1 MLSTTINVHKVTRVT
16 VKAESETKTSDYSYA
31 TRSIVIE
38 TDEATIEV
46 TLFSKQKQQD
56 DDTPYIDFAI

>member
-31 TRSIVIE
+31 TRTIIIE

-46 TLFSKQKQQD
+46 TLFSKHKQQD
-56 DDTPYIDFAI
+56 DDTPYINFVV

>member
-31 TRSIVIE
+31 TRTIIIE
-38 TDEATIEV
+38 TDEAAIEV
-46 TLFSKQKQQD
+46 TLFSKHKQD
-56 DDTPYIDFAI
+56 DDTPYIDFVI